1 VKHTLFVRSVAKMP
15 PALAI
20 FAPLL
25 LQACSTG
32 NAGPEKEFPQII
44 SLHMETP
51 EGLDTITLGAG
62 CFWCVE
68 AVFLE
73 LKGVESVV
81 SGYMGGKVKDPTYEA
96 VCSGTTGH
104 AEVARIVYDP
114 KVLPLQDLLEVFWRT
129 HDPTTLNRQGADVGT
144 QYRSAIFYHTDDQ
157 KRVAEHFK
165 KELDASGAFRG
176 PIVTE
181 ITPASVFYPAE
192 NYHQDYFARNGDQGY
207 CRMVIQPKLEKFRTV
222 FANRLKDR

>member
-1 VKHTLFVRSVAKMP
+1 MGQYLS
-15 PALAI
+15 I
-20 FAPLL
+20 FAPLVL
-25 LQACSTG
+25 LACTSSSEPVL
-32 NAGPEKEFPQII
+32 NEELFPTI
-44 SLHMETP
+44 SMKQENLP
-51 EGLDTITLGAG
+51 EGNDTITLGAG

-73 LKGVESVV
+73 LKGVHSVT
-81 SGYMGGKVKDPTYEA
+81 SGYMGGHVEDPTYTA

-114 KVLPLQDLLEVFWRT
+114 ARLSLPELLEVFWRT

-144 QYRSAIFYHTDDQ
+144 QYRSAIFYHNDEQ
-157 KRVAEHFK
+157 RRIAEHYK
-165 KELDASGAFRG
+165 KELDDSGAYNA

-181 ITPASVFYPAE
+181 ISEAVTFYPAE
-192 NYHQDYFARNGDQGY
+192 DYHQNYYAQNGDQGY

-222 FANRLKDR
+222 FASKLKDQ